1 MILPIVIA
9 AAAIFGATQVF
20 RIPGVDLPEGT
31 VPDPET
37 VIAPTI
43 KAAAP
48 WVVGGLIAYK
58 LLENRL

>member
-9 AAAIFGATQVF
+9 AAAIVGATQVF
-20 RIPGVDLPEGT
+20 RIPGVDLPAGT
-31 VPDPET
+31 VPDVGT
-37 VIAPTI
+37 VITPTV